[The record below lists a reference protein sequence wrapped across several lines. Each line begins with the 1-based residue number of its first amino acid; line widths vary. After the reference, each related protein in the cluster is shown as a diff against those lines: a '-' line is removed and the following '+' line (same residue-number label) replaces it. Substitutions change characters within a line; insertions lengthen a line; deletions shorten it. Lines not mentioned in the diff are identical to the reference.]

1 MIKQHFNNSPAV
13 ILADFVA
20 VKPSP
25 PISQEIACDI
35 LAIAIA
41 KAKCIEHNVT
51 DQKEIDV
58 ALNHARI
65 KVAQY
70 GISSKYIKQRYMILA
85 ASDFSDKF
93 AIGQKITENG
103 KFTEILLKSRL
114 FQEITINHRNPQG
127 LDIGQRMVLFDKF
140 AGKCIH
146 QMYEGI
152 EIPPDDIIH
161 VTCSGY
167 LSPSPVEKFCS
178 EKQWLNTTITHS
190 YHMGCY
196 GSIPALRMAHGFLCS
211 ARAGITPPKNRVD
224 IIHTEILSAHSKI
237 VDDSAEQI
245 ITMTL
250 FSDGFIKYSA
260 YTEEYFKSKNIH
272 GLKILFIKEHLIQNS
287 LGSMT
292 WNLGQHNFNMTLAL
306 SVPYA
311 IRDMVKSYVYQMF
324 ADLGLDFLHEKQQ
337 NNIVFAIHPGGP
349 LIVKKICDE
358 LDLSEE
364 DVAFST
370 KVLYENGNMSSATI
384 PYILA
389 EIIRDNTVPPGKII
403 LSMAFGPGLTIAGMI
418 LEKV

>member
-1 MIKQHFNNSPAV
+1 MIGKHLNNSLGV
-13 ILADFVA
+13 ILADFVS
-20 VKPSP
+20 VKPSS

-35 LAIAIA
+35 LATAIA
-41 KAKCIEHNVT
+41 KAKCIEHNIT
-51 DQKEIDV
+51 DQQEID
-58 ALNHARI
+58 AQLNHARI

-70 GISSKYIKQRYMILA
+70 GISSKYIKQRYMVLA
-85 ASDFSDKF
+85 ASDFSNKF
-93 AIGQKITENG
+93 TIGKKITENG
-103 KFTEILLKSRL
+103 KFTEILLNSQL
-114 FQEITINHRNPQG
+114 FREITINHRSPQG
-127 LDIGQRMVLFDKF
+127 LDIEQRMVLFDKF

-146 QMYEGI
+146 QMYEGV
-152 EIPPDDIIH
+152 EIPPDDVIH

-167 LSPSPVEKFCS
+167 LSPSPVERFFS

-211 ARAGITPPKNRVD
+211 ARYGITPPKHRVD

-250 FSDGFIKYSA
+250 FGDGFIKYSA
-260 YTEEYFKSKNIH
+260 YTEEYCNGKNIH
-272 GLKILFIKEHLIQNS
+272 GLKILLIKEHLIKNS
-287 LGSMT
+287 LESMT

-311 IRDMVKSYVYQMF
+311 IRDMIKAYVYQMF
-324 ADLGLDFLHEKQQ
+324 ADLGLDFMLEKQQ
-337 NNIVFAIHPGGP
+337 GNIVFAIHPGGP

-389 EIIRDNTVPPGKII
+389 EIINDKTIPPGKKI